1 MTFQCVEM
9 AGPIAPVPVDP
20 LVDLDET
27 VGAQRV
33 DPALGIGP
41 HLDEADLPQHPK
53 MAGHRRLGQAGQG
66 GDELTRRPLTG
77 GEGVEQG
84 ASAGFGNGLEDI
96 HTPSIARDLYRC
108 KPI

>member
-1 MTFQCVEM
+1 MTFQRVEM
-9 AGPIAPVPVDP
+9 ACPVAPVAVDP
-20 LVDLDET
+20 LVDLDKA
-27 VGAQRV
+27 VRAQRI
-33 DPALGIGP
+33 DPALGVGP
-41 HLDEADLPQHPK
+41 DLDKADLPQHPQ

-84 ASAGFGNGLEDI
+84 ASAGFGNRLEDI
-96 HTPSIARDLYRC
+96 HTPSIALRLYRR